1 MNIDHMA
8 HFDQIAEKILR
19 YLYQEFPATAH
30 PEPHTIGLTTESPG
44 PGKDRTGQSQS
55 WDSQI
60 WDSQSDDVSR
70 TLSWLIEEGLVQD
83 HGYKTGP
90 SYVLSA
96 AGFKALSKIA
106 PECRP
111 PILLS

>member
-30 PEPHTIGLTTESPG
+30 PEPHSIGLTTESPG
-44 PGKDRTGQSQS
+44 PGADRIDQNQS
-55 WDSQI
+55 WDSL
-60 WDSQSDDVSR
+60 SDDLSR
-70 TLSWLIEEGLVQD
+70 ALSWLIEEGLVQD

-111 PILLS
+111 PALLS